1 MEAAEWDR
9 RYADTELV
17 WSAGPNRFL
26 VEQVADLPVG
36 RALDLAAGE
45 GRNAVWLA
53 QQGWRV
59 TAVDFSEVGIDKGRR
74 VAAAADVRIDW
85 VVADVTVWDAPP
97 QAFELVIVFYLHLP
111 AEDRRAV
118 HRRAATAVA
127 DGGRLLIVGHH
138 LDNLEVGV
146 GGPQDPAVLTT
157 PAGIVDDLAG
167 TGLRILS
174 AEAVERQVETDAGT
188 KLALDALV
196 LAERAT
202 AG

>member
-1 MEAAEWDR
+1 MDAAEWDR
-9 RYADTELV
+9 RYADTDLV

-45 GRNAVWLA
+45 GRNAMWLA
-53 QQGWRV
+53 QQGWQV

-85 VVADVTVWDAPP
+85 VIADVTAWDPAP

-111 AEDRRAV
+111 ADDRRAV
-118 HRRAATAVA
+118 HRRAAAAVA

-146 GGPQDPAVLTT
+146 GGPQDPGVLTT
-157 PAGIVDDLAG
+157 PAGVVDDLAG
-167 TGLRILS
+167 TGLRILT
-174 AEAVERQVETDAGT
+174 AEAVERQVETEEGT
-188 KLALDALV
+188 KLALDGLV
-196 LAERAT
+196 LAGRAT

>member
-127 DGGRLLIVGHH
+127 GGGRLLIVGHH

-157 PAGIVDDLAG
+157 PARIVDDLAG